1 MNREFVL
8 RDNEIAI
15 NRPDGTVV
23 IMNLE
28 AYKALRDEKPNAE
41 YQKIIDNLRSLLAKR
56 DDQLKTAKT
65 IQAGYEFQ
73 TEELQKKLQKAEE
86 EKKVLTAK
94 VKHAEDN
101 LDMQQKEIFNMK
113 KDRDLF
119 VLKIAELTKENEALK
134 NQNKVTK
141 QLVLWGSTKIPK
153 NIPDFMYVT
162 SNGEVFFSGAEIE
175 RKYNLPKGS
184 VSSYF
189 ADKQKFLYPRD
200 SNGVY
205 AVDEVSGDIERLTVV
220 RRFTNSMFKNKDLNY
235 PDISLINEAIK
246 TAKMFKNG
254 ELQ

>member
-23 IMNLE
+23 IMNIE

-41 YQKIIDNLRSLLAKR
+41 YQKTIDNLRSLLAKR

-73 TEELQKKLQKAEE
+73 VEKLQKKLQDAETYNKA
-86 EKKVLTAK
+86 LAAK

-101 LDMQQKEIFNMK
+101 IDMQQKEIFNMK

-141 QLVLWGSTKIPK
+141 QLVLWGSTKVPK
-153 NIPDFMYVT
+153 KLPDYVYVT
-162 SNGEVFFSGAEIE
+162 SNGEVFFFGAEIE

-184 VSSYF
+184 VSAYF
-189 ADKQKFLYPRD
+189 ADKQKVLYPRD
-200 SNGVY
+200 VNGVY
-205 AVDEVSGDIERLTVV
+205 AVDEVSGDIKRLGVV
-220 RRFTNSMFKNKDLNY
+220 RRFITNMFRDKDLNY
-235 PDISLINEAIK
+235 PDFSYINTAIDC
-246 TAKMFKNG
+246 AKKCRDG
-254 ELQ
+254 EL

>member
-41 YQKIIDNLRSLLAKR
+41 YQKTIDNLRSLLAKR
-56 DDQLKTAKT
+56 DDQLKTART

-73 TEELQKKLQKAEE
+73 TEELQKQLDQAKED
-86 EKKVLTAK
+86 KKVLAAK

-134 NQNKVTK
+134 KQNKVTN
-141 QLVLWGSTKIPK
+141 QLVLWGSVNIPK
-153 NIPDFMYVT
+153 NIPDFMFVT
-162 SNGEVFFSGAEIE
+162 SNGEVFFTEAEIE

-184 VSSYF
+184 VSAYF

-200 SNGVY
+200 CNGVRPI
-205 AVDEVSGDIERLTVV
+205 DPTTGDFERLGVV
-220 RRFTNSMFKNKDLNY
+220 RRFTNSMFKNKDLNN
-235 PDISLINEAIK
+235 PDIALINEDIK
-246 TAKMFKNG
+246 TAIQFKNG
-254 ELQ
+254 EL